1 MATKTKKLTTV
12 RAVKKNPGRV
22 KLEKEIRRAT
32 AKNRKITLL
41 TPGQVRKFWKITA
54 DELKNVPVAAVFD
67 GKPYY
72 TEYQVDIATFSKI
85 SLSPEENIAAAVQT
99 GVLDRPVSDFWPV
112 RSPKSLRE

>member
-1 MATKTKKLTTV
+1 MATKTKKPTTV

-54 DELKNVPVAAVFD
+54 DDLKNIPVAAVFD

-72 TEYQVDIATFSKI
+72 TEYQVDIAIYASS
-85 SLSPEENIAAAVQT
+85 SLSSEEKIAAAVQT
-99 GVLDRPVSDFWPV
+99 GVLDRSVSDFWPV
-112 RSPKSLRE
+112 RSPKSLRD